1 MIKTRFDLICL
12 QIFDG
17 TTTNTSLEVITVE
30 PNTRHRFRLIN
41 SFCSV
46 CPGQITIEGHNLT
59 VIETDGQPITP
70 INVTSI
76 VSSAGTESMK
86 ISSNN

>member
-1 MIKTRFDLICL
+1 MIRL
-12 QIFDG
+12 QNFDG
-17 TTTNTSLEVITVE
+17 STTNTSLEVITVE

-59 VIETDGQPITP
+59 VIETDGQPIKP